1 MGFGRYRAGQDVV
14 PHVHTAGRVRLPL
27 HAASR
32 HEGRA
37 RREAAVK
44 RLVAV
49 LAGAACGVVGA
60 FAVACFS
67 DRGAGP
73 SVNPAAECT
82 VPVSVIDSMH
92 YVVAIENFG
101 FHPDSIAVPV
111 GATVTWVNCEPN
123 GTESHT
129 TTSNTGV
136 WCSSDIKPGARFSFK
151 FAAQGAFPYHCTPHP
166 FMTAKVI
173 VQ

>member
-27 HAASR
+27 HAASL

-49 LAGAACGVVGA
+49 LAGAACGVVAA

-73 SVNPAAECT
+73 SINPAAECT

-101 FHPDSIAVPV
+101 FHPDSIAVPA
-111 GATVTWVNCEPN
+111 GATVTWVNCEPS

-129 TTSNTGV
+129 TTSSTGG
-136 WCSSDIKPGARFSFK
+136 WGSSDRHPGAPLSFQVS
-151 FAAQGAFPYHCTPHP
+151 AQGASPFPRTPP
-166 FMTAKVI
+166 PLMTA
-173 VQ
+173 

>member
-1 MGFGRYRAGQDVV
+1 MTPTRNALALL
-14 PHVHTAGRVRLPL
+14 T
-27 HAASR
+27 
-32 HEGRA
+32 
-37 RREAAVK
+37 AAVVGSA
-44 RLVAV
+44 LV
-49 LAGAACGVVGA
+49 L
-60 FAVACFS
+60 ACFS

-73 SVNPAAECT
+73 PVNPAAECT

-92 YVVAIENFG
+92 YIVAIENFG
-101 FHPDSIAVPV
+101 FHSDSIAVPV

-123 GTESHT
+123 GTEPHT

-136 WCSSDIKPGARFSFK
+136 WASPDLNPGNRFSFK

-166 FMTAKVI
+166 YMTAKVI